1 MHCNVDI
8 LMWFQIECRS
18 LLVVIL
24 SFFVFKV
31 KKKLIATERL
41 VKLDILVPLLLDKH
55 YFLEKPN
62 LVNET

>member
-1 MHCNVDI
+1 
-8 LMWFQIECRS
+8 MWFQIECRS

>member
-1 MHCNVDI
+1 M
-8 LMWFQIECRS
+8 
-18 LLVVIL
+18 VIL